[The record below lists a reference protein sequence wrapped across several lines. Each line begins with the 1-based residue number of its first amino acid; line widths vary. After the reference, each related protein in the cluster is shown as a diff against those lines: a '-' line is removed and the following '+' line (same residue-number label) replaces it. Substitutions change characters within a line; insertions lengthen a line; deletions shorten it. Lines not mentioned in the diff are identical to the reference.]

1 MIAVSF
7 PEFVE
12 IWNRAVQ
19 RQATPAHH
27 VRIANWLEACWR
39 SEHRELLLMAF
50 RNSGK
55 STLVGLFAGWLL
67 RGDANLRLLVLAADL
82 ALARK
87 MVRNAKR
94 VIERHPATRGLK
106 PARRDQWAA
115 ERFTVNR
122 SLELRDP
129 SMLARGIQANLTGSR
144 ADVVIC
150 DDVEVPNT
158 CDTAGKRADLRA
170 RLGEVEYVLTPGGL
184 QLYVGTPHTYD
195 TIYADTPREELGE
208 AAPFLDGFR
217 RLAIPLLGPD
227 GESAW
232 PERFSTR
239 SIAQIRRHTGP
250 NKFASQMMLRPV
262 NIAEGRLD
270 ADRLLAYDGDLDYRE
285 AGGRAWLH
293 LDGRP
298 LVSASCW
305 WDPAFGAAGEGVDR
319 DGSVIAAVY
328 TDDRGSSYL
337 HRMQWL
343 NRAAGGVGGVD
354 MAGGVPKA
362 GRRGA
367 AGEGGAAGLVEEDE
381 ATRQCRAVAGFLKAL
396 HLPAVTVEINGIG
409 RFLPGL
415 LRQELRRAGSAAAVI
430 EATSRRA
437 KDQRILEAFDA
448 RLAAGALYAHRSVWA
463 TPFVGEMRDWRPGLS
478 RGHDDGLD
486 AAAGCLLS
494 EPVRLGRPATPIR
507 PPDWRQGAAAG
518 ETVSGFEV
526 W

>member
-12 IWNRAVQ
+12 IWNRVVQ
-19 RQATPAHH
+19 RQATPGHH
-27 VRIANWLEACWR
+27 IRIATWLQDCWLAGD
-39 SEHRELLLMAF
+39 RELLLMAF

-67 RGDANLRLLVLAADL
+67 RGDPNLRLLVLAADL

-87 MVRNAKR
+87 MVRNTKR

-122 SLELRDP
+122 TLELRDP
-129 SMLARGIQANLTGSR
+129 SMLACGIHANLTGSR

-158 CDTAGKRADLRA
+158 CDTALKRADLRA
-170 RLGEVEYVLTPGGL
+170 RLGEVEYVLCPGGL

-195 TIYADTPREELGE
+195 TIYADGSRAETGD
-208 AAPFLDGFR
+208 AAPFLDGFH
-217 RLAIPLLGPD
+217 RLEIPLLGPD

-232 PERFSTR
+232 PERFSKR
-239 SIAQIRRHTGP
+239 SIGQIRRHTGP

-262 NIAEGRLD
+262 SIAEGRLD
-270 ADRLLAYDGDLDYRE
+270 PDRLKPYDGALDYRE
-285 AGGRAWLH
+285 AGGRAWLS
-293 LDGRP
+293 LNGRA

-305 WDPAFGAAGEGVDR
+305 WDPAFGAGGSGDR
-319 DGSVIAAVY
+319 DGSVIAAVF
-328 TDDRGSSYL
+328 TDDRGMAFL
-337 HRMQWL
+337 HRVQWL
-343 NRAAGGVGGVD
+343 NRPGAGGAR
-354 MAGGVPKA
+354 AGPDPES
-362 GRRGA
+362 RLRP
-367 AGEGGAAGLVEEDE
+367 GLDDEDE
-381 ATRQCRAVAGFLKAL
+381 ATRQCRAVAAFVQAL
-396 HLPAVTVEINGIG
+396 HLPAVMVEINGLG

-415 LRQELRRAGSAAAVI
+415 LRRELGRAGAAAAVI
-430 EATSRRA
+430 EATNRTA

-448 RLAAGALYAHRSVWA
+448 RLAAGALFAHRSVWA
-463 TPFVGEMRDWRPGLS
+463 TPFVGEMRDWRPGVS

-486 AAAGCLLS
+486 AVAGCLLS
-494 EPVRLGRPATPIR
+494 QPVRLGRAAAALPR
-507 PPDWRQGAAAG
+507 PPDWRGVAQVTRAV
-518 ETVSGFEV
+518 TGFSP
-526 W
+526 WG